1 MGDHAV
7 KQAEQDHQH
16 LPEGIPLGVEDQ
28 GGDAD
33 QRGAQRQIIHPIKRQ
48 KGQNDQRNRR
58 DPQHDL
64 KL

>member
-16 LPEGIPLGVEDQ
+16 LPEGISLGVEDQ

-48 KGQNDQRNRR
+48 KG
-58 DPQHDL
+58 
-64 KL
+64 